1 MLRGLLV
8 PGMLALGQ
16 VEFTQGLEKRGV
28 DRIGLA
34 TEGLNGLNWMIVVV
48 LVTCVQDHLLVTSQD
63 RAGDDLPIARGG
75 RIPQKQSKREQR
87 PPFPLNCFHFLI

>member
-8 PGMLALGQ
+8 PGMLALGE

-34 TEGLNGLNWMIVVV
+34 TEGLNGFHRVIVVV
-48 LVTCVQDHLLVTSQD
+48 LVTGVKHHLLVTGQD
-63 RAGDDLPIARGG
+63 RAGDDLAVARGG
-75 RIPQKQSKREQR
+75 RIAQKQS
-87 PPFPLNCFHFLI
+87 